1 MYGWRSLGSKEGLS
15 SYGESMN
22 YREHR
27 VAWMERQ
34 VTSHLQ
40 HIIAWLENDNYE
52 FNDEQ
57 VELLEKVVVLAYEP
71 EET

>member
-1 MYGWRSLGSKEGLS
+1 
-15 SYGESMN
+15 
-22 YREHR
+22 
-27 VAWMERQ
+27 MERQ
-34 VTSHLQ
+34 VTSHLKQ
-40 HIIAWLENDNYE
+40 ILAWLENDNYE

>member
-1 MYGWRSLGSKEGLS
+1 
-15 SYGESMN
+15 MN

-57 VELLEKVVVLAYEP
+57 VALLEDILFIVYR
-71 EET
+71 EEAIELD

>member
-1 MYGWRSLGSKEGLS
+1 
-15 SYGESMN
+15 MN

>member
-1 MYGWRSLGSKEGLS
+1 
-15 SYGESMN
+15 MN

-57 VELLEKVVVLAYEP
+57 VALLEDILFIVMVDR
-71 EET
+71 EEAIELD